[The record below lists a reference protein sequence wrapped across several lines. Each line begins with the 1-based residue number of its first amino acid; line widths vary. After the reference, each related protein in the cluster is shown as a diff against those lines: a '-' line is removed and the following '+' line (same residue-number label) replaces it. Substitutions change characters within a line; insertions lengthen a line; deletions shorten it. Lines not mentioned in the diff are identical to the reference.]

1 MSDAEAQMQKL
12 RQRFHARA
20 ASDRSAIISALEAGD
35 RSRLL
40 HLAHGLAGVAGIFGY
55 AEIGGHASALEE
67 AVDAGV
73 DDAAVKPLGQALIEA
88 LARV

>member
-1 MSDAEAQMQKL
+1 MSDAEAQMQKM
-12 RQRFHARA
+12 RQRFHERA

-55 AEIGGHASALEE
+55 ADIGGHASALEE
-67 AVDAGV
+67 ALDAGV
-73 DDAAVKPLGQALIEA
+73 GDAAVKEFGQALIEA
-88 LARV
+88 LGRV

>member
-1 MSDAEAQMQKL
+1 MSDAEAQTQKL
-12 RQRFHARA
+12 RQRFHERA

-55 AEIGGHASALEE
+55 ADIGGHASALEE
-67 AVDAGV
+67 ALDAGV
-73 DDAAVKPLGQALIEA
+73 GDVAVKEFGQALIEA
-88 LARV
+88 LGRV